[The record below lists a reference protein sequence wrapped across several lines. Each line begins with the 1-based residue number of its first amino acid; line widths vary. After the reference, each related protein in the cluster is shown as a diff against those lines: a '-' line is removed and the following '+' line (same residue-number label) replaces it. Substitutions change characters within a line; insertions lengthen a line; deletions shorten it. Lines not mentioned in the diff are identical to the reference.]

1 VGGIVP
7 LLLAG
12 VLLKVLP
19 ESPRYLTRMKARW
32 PELRALMGRLGHAVP
47 GDAVFIDGREKAVAQ
62 ASVGQLFV
70 PEFRRDTLALC
81 GSFFFCLLSVYM
93 GTNWVPQM
101 LTRTGFDVGTA
112 SWGLTAFNFGGVAGA
127 IIGALVIMRLGSRI
141 SMLTMAAGAIVGSIV
156 LSVMAIGPQASV
168 LVFVM
173 LAWTGGLINA
183 VQTTM
188 YALAA
193 HVYPTSIRGTGVG
206 TAVAFGRI
214 GGVISPTLG
223 VWALD
228 TGGPARYF
236 GIIAGTMALAFAA
249 LSAVRRHVPGTSVIQ
264 TASPVVAAPVRH

>member
-1 VGGIVP
+1 
-7 LLLAG
+7 
-12 VLLKVLP
+12 
-19 ESPRYLTRMKARW
+19 
-32 PELRALMGRLGHAVP
+32 
-47 GDAVFIDGREKAVAQ
+47 
-62 ASVGQLFV
+62 
-70 PEFRRDTLALC
+70 LALC

-141 SMLTMAAGAIVGSIV
+141 SMLTMAAGAIAGSV
-156 LSVMAIGPQASV
+156 TLSIMAIGPQASV

-236 GIIAGTMALAFAA
+236 GIIAGTMTMAFAA
-249 LSAVRRHVPGTSVIQ
+249 LAAVRRHVPGTSTLQ
-264 TASPVVAAPVRH
+264 AARPVVAAPVQH